1 MSAPNIQWWQ
11 RYGNFAQIA
20 SAIFAV
26 VGFGAVLL
34 QLSEIRQNNRASG
47 ARQVYLAYTD
57 LNFRHPEYALPELEK
72 LKSGDAA
79 VFERYKTFVSYL
91 LYACDGVMSAFP
103 DQQEWRRSCAY
114 ELRTHLPFLCETLSS
129 DPAFLETFGGRSIDF
144 VRSTMQ
150 RHGVTTPECQ
160 LKKA

>member
-1 MSAPNIQWWQ
+1 MPSPDIQWWQ
-11 RYGNFAQIA
+11 RYGNIAQIA
-20 SAIFAV
+20 SAVFAV

-34 QLSEIRQNNRASG
+34 QLSEIRHNNRASG

-57 LNFRHPEYALPELEK
+57 LNFKHPEYALPELDK
-72 LKSGDAA
+72 LKSGDPA

-91 LYACDGVMSAFP
+91 LYACDEVMSAFP
-103 DQQEWRRSCAY
+103 QQQEWRRSCAY
-114 ELRTHLPFLCETLSS
+114 EIKAHLPFLCETLAS

-144 VRSTMQ
+144 VKSVMQ
-150 RHGVTTPECQ
+150 RNGVTAPECQ